1 MTSWKENVVL
11 TVAQLEIKEVLQ
23 RTIVDCWLKLRN
35 LRTIARQMNWTRTFI
50 LQRGQNE
57 KNGTLVFGF
66 CKMQHNIVEECNV
79 DKSKHI
85 RLEIHLDH
93 CNLWMF
99 WDPPDVLDFYGFI
112 QQKELLKSRTFDHI
126 PMQM

>member
-1 MTSWKENVVL
+1 MSWKENVVL
-11 TVAQLEIKEVLQ
+11 TVAYSEIKEL
-23 RTIVDCWLKLRN
+23 L

-66 CKMQHNIVEECNV
+66 CKMQHNIMEECND

-85 RLEIHLDH
+85 RLEIH
-93 CNLWMF
+93 
-99 WDPPDVLDFYGFI
+99 
-112 QQKELLKSRTFDHI
+112 
-126 PMQM
+126 

>member
-11 TVAQLEIKEVLQ
+11 TVAQLEIKELLQ

-66 CKMQHNIVEECNV
+66 CKMQHNIMEECND

-85 RLEIHLDH
+85 RLEIH
-93 CNLWMF
+93 
-99 WDPPDVLDFYGFI
+99 
-112 QQKELLKSRTFDHI
+112 
-126 PMQM
+126 